1 MRKKLIRFSLYQLII
16 SVVMFVINYL
26 VYHFVTDEG
35 VTLVWQAEAGK
46 PFVAMLIGV
55 FATLFLFG
63 SAVSILAAFVLADG
77 DGK

>member
-46 PFVAMLIGV
+46 PFVTMLIGV